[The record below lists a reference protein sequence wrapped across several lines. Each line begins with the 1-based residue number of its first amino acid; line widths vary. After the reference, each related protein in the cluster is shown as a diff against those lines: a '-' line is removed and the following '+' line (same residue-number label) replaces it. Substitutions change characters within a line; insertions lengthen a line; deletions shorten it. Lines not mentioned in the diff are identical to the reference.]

1 MAGQSNGDAFQQT
14 VDGLAQKFDEY
25 AQGIASRLG
34 QPLSG
39 TQLSQQDAVQR
50 WNYTPLAST
59 DAADAQY
66 HTLVAQGMPPGQAL
80 NQVYPMRS
88 MLFSNAQNV
97 NDAIA
102 TAKQVQQWAASAAG
116 TKPPEAFQG
125 STMHVLLDQQRLT
138 NTQAP
143 AASLAAA
150 PSGPVAPAPTSAP
163 PVAGPLPGA
172 PTMPGVS

>member
-1 MAGQSNGDAFQQT
+1 VAGQNNGDQFQQV
-14 VDGLAQKFDEY
+14 VDGLAGKFDEY

-50 WNYTPLAST
+50 WNYTPLGST

-80 NQVYPMRS
+80 SQVYPMRS

-102 TAKQVQQWAASAAG
+102 TAKQVQQWAANATGTSA
-116 TKPPEAFQG
+116 PEPFQG
-125 STMHVLLDQQRLT
+125 STMHLVLDQQRLAGA
-138 NTQAP
+138 QAP
-143 AASLAAA
+143 AASLSAA
-150 PSGPVAPAPTSAP
+150 PSGPVTPATTSAP
-163 PVAGPLPGA
+163 PAGLGPGA
-172 PTMPGVS
+172 PSMPVVS